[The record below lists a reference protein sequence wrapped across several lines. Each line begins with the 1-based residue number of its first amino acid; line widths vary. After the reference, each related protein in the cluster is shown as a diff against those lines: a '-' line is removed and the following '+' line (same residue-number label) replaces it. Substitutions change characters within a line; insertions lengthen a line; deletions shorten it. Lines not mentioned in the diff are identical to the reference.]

1 MSITTNRRVRVAAG
15 AIAVTLVA
23 ALFGSGTPT
32 SAGPPDPLSGLT
44 TSQLAGQ
51 RVIYSYAGLTPP
63 EELFDRIRAGEAAGV
78 IFFGENITSQAQIRA
93 VIDDLQAANEESP
106 IDAPL
111 LMMTDQEGG
120 IVRRLPGEPVLSA
133 KWVGAGPHSRQL
145 ASEAGTGAGENM
157 LGAGMNV
164 NLAPVLGVYRQPLD
178 FLDQF
183 QRSYGHDAQKVARL
197 GAAFISAQQST
208 GVAATVKHF
217 PGLGAATASQN
228 TDLGPVTLDLSRRK
242 LRTVDDVPYP
252 PALAAGVDLV
262 MASWAQYPRLDPDW
276 PAGLS
281 RKIVRGRLRN
291 QFGFSGVTIT
301 DAMEAGAITP
311 FGTPDE
317 NTVRAARVGMDLLLF
332 SAKDTDQGVAGL
344 DALTAALEDGT
355 LDPVHFN
362 ESIVRVL
369 ALRFSVGAP
378 T

>member
-183 QRSYGHDAQKVARL
+183 QRSYGHDAHKVARL